1 MSPLARLYDLQRYI
15 YIYIYIVVLVP
26 IKLDD
31 KRLCINS
38 FL

>member
-1 MSPLARLYDLQRYI
+1 MICKDI

>member
-1 MSPLARLYDLQRYI
+1 MICKD
-15 YIYIYIVVLVP
+15 IYIYIVVLVP